1 MFRKIISFNTVVL
14 AVVMLVPAIA
24 SAHVIV
30 TPNTAGVG
38 QELVFNVSCPNEQQT
53 PITKLTLDMPK
64 GVSEVVPTEKDG
76 WTITTTSNNSTS
88 DPEITTI
95 TWTGTTS
102 TIPVGQREDFGFGA
116 QVPGTATTLDWKA
129 YQTYADGTIVHWDQ
143 TPNGKSDDSVGEA
156 GPYSVT
162 KVTDDLVASTTPAT
176 AKSSSNTLPL
186 IISIVALLVGIYGLL
201 RKKT

>member
-1 MFRKIISFNTVVL
+1 MIRKIASFGTTIMAL
-14 AVVMLVPAIA
+14 IMLVPAIA

-38 QELVFNVSCPNEQQT
+38 EELVFNVSCPNEQQT
-53 PITKLTLDMPK
+53 PIVKLTLDMPK

-76 WTITTTSNNSTS
+76 WMITTTSNGSTS
-88 DPEITTI
+88 DPEVTSI

-116 QVPGTATTLDWKA
+116 QVPGSATTLDWKA

-143 TPNGKSDDSVGEA
+143 TPNGKSDDSVGDA

-162 KVTDDLVASTTPAT
+162 KVTDDLTATPAVT
-176 AKSSSNTLPL
+176 TKSSSNTLPL
-186 IISIVALLVGIYGLL
+186 VISVIALLVGVYGLL
-201 RKKT
+201 RKKA